1 MIICDDFKFI
11 CLRVCDK
18 RVEFGA
24 LGNPASVRSYTA
36 TVGASSE
43 PSGRV
48 GGKANAGEWSAG
60 VEFTPQAGGVSQEIF
75 FWL

>member
-1 MIICDDFKFI
+1 MINCDDFKFI

-48 GGKANAGEWSAG
+48 GGKANAGEWAKLVIQSA
-60 VEFTPQAGGVSQEIF
+60 VSKIVVKDDRNS
-75 FWL
+75 